1 MTEQKPE
8 HAAVSMTAREM
19 AFFRAGRSLGRA
31 DAYAEAAKH
40 AQQSAELAALNQ
52 WTAQMVTWFSAL
64 AKDVSKLV
72 AANGVRGK
80 QHGGKQHGGKQLAE
94 AITAAVPNLE
104 LPRTAIT
111 KHFQDTAQALLAKA
125 DQAKAQFAAD
135 VAAADRQGDAKPQG
149 VVRRL
154 IGALAAELERR

>member
-52 WTAQMVTWFSAL
+52 WTAQMVNWFSAL

-72 AANGVRGK
+72 AANGVR
-80 QHGGKQHGGKQLAE
+80 GKQHGGKQLAE